1 MSSLCHVLIGAKAD
15 RGFSVHLAAGLKEQH
30 RRATSVLVL
39 VRVQS
44 YSTDRC
50 RECGAIWQTQLMM
63 PPAMSP
69 VEAKNGDNRTH
80 TPMSGSRR

>member
-1 MSSLCHVLIGAKAD
+1 MGAKAD

-44 YSTDRC
+44 YSTDRY
-50 RECGAIWQTQLMM
+50 RECGAIMADATDD
-63 PPAMSP
+63 ATRN
-69 VEAKNGDNRTH
+69 VTCG
-80 TPMSGSRR
+80 G